1 MNDRPNPPTRR
12 ATLDGLPVVYKRIP
26 DASDSP
32 ELVALRSVAHP
43 HIPHLVGDRH
53 ANGEIIMTDVG
64 QVDLR
69 TAPPR
74 TPDEA
79 LVAAASTAATI
90 ADLHDLGWAHGA
102 IEAAHV
108 VRGQLGRISLVSLRR
123 ARPVD
128 DPASLAARADV
139 QALGRLIRT
148 WSSGMHAHDRPI
160 SRRLD
165 DAAALAERPEATA
178 RQVATALGVQARIR
192 AGDTRPS
199 RPREGQRST
208 FATPAVSPARSD
220 LDRPSYHLIATL
232 VAHALVAAT
241 CGLALLAFRPGSSG
255 WLSSATPAAGSG
267 AGVVGLQAGI
277 GSIAATGF
285 WAIALVSA
293 GYSALVHLLAAVAV
307 RSENRRLLRLVGR
320 IAPRLA
326 RRTATAVGLVGAVA
340 AVTVSQFD
348 PGPATEVAMNARVV
362 TIDRSE
368 AVTLLAPGSTSP
380 PTTSPPTTS
389 PPTTSPPTTS
399 PPTTGAP
406 TTIPVVV
413 PPVIEPPAPSDEV
426 WVVSPG
432 DHLWSIAAATLRSRW
447 GLEPTDA
454 QTGRYWES
462 LVAANRDRL
471 VRRHDPD
478 LIHVGQTFVLPP
490 VPAP

>member
-1 MNDRPNPPTRR
+1 
-12 ATLDGLPVVYKRIP
+12 
-26 DASDSP
+26 
-32 ELVALRSVAHP
+32 
-43 HIPHLVGDRH
+43 
-53 ANGEIIMTDVG
+53 
-64 QVDLR
+64 
-69 TAPPR
+69 
-74 TPDEA
+74 
-79 LVAAASTAATI
+79 
-90 ADLHDLGWAHGA
+90 
-102 IEAAHV
+102 
-108 VRGQLGRISLVSLRR
+108 
-123 ARPVD
+123 
-128 DPASLAARADV
+128 
-139 QALGRLIRT
+139 
-148 WSSGMHAHDRPI
+148 
-160 SRRLD
+160 
-165 DAAALAERPEATA
+165 
-178 RQVATALGVQARIR
+178 
-192 AGDTRPS
+192 
-199 RPREGQRST
+199 
-208 FATPAVSPARSD
+208 
-220 LDRPSYHLIATL
+220 
-232 VAHALVAAT
+232 
-241 CGLALLAFRPGSSG
+241 
-255 WLSSATPAAGSG
+255 LSSATPAAGSG

-380 PTTSPPTTS
+380 PTTSPPTT
-389 PPTTSPPTTS
+389 
-399 PPTTGAP
+399 GAP